1 MNSNLDSI
9 YDVQLTETPIE
20 KSVAGKPKKQRK
32 RLLSLVGAVGLVA
45 LAFLGIQMRFSSTRA
60 VQPVSH
66 DPRME
71 VSIVHPEKVSTT
83 TSVELP
89 GQTQAYTD
97 APIFAQTS
105 GYLKAWYF
113 DIGAKVKAGDVLAEI
128 DTPEVDQELAQAQ
141 AQLKVAQ
148 AALNLSQATFERMQ
162 NLFNRKIIAAEDFD
176 TAADTNQEN
185 QATVVADQAN
195 VNQLEA
201 LEAFKTIKAPFDGIV
216 TARDVDIGAYIAA
229 GSGTQLFRVARIS
242 PLRVYIN
249 VPQAVA
255 QLVKTGAEADLS
267 LSEFPG
273 RTFSARVTNTAVAI
287 DPVSRALLVELQIPN
302 ESGELLPGAYAQVT
316 LKLTGET
323 GFYTIPASELLFRA
337 EGSAVGVVHP
347 DGKVEI
353 RKITI
358 KLNSGNTL
366 QISEGLSEADQ
377 VIVNP
382 SDSLADGMMV
392 NVLGPELRPS
402 AQKSAAGSQPSPR
415 LHLG

>member
-1 MNSNLDSI
+1 MSS
-9 YDVQLTETPIE
+9 DVDRIHNVMLTGTLTE
-20 KSVAGKPKKQRK
+20 KSAATKPRK
-32 RLLSLVGAVGLVA
+32 RRKRFLFLVGAGVFVA
-45 LAFLGIQMRFSSTRA
+45 LVFWGIEMRSSGTRA
-60 VQPVSH
+60 VQPASP
-66 DPRME
+66 DPKME
-71 VSIVHPEKVSTT
+71 VSVVHPEKVSTT

-113 DIGAKVKAGDVLAEI
+113 DIGAKVKAGDVLGEI

-148 AALNLSQATFERMQ
+148 SALSLSQATFQREQ
-162 NLFNRKIIAAEDFD
+162 DLFHRKVIAAEEFD
-176 TAADTNQEN
+176 TAADTNHEN

-195 VNQLEA
+195 VNRLEA

-216 TARDVDIGAYIAA
+216 TARDIDIGAYVAA
-229 GSGTQLFRVARIS
+229 GSGTQLFRVARVS
-242 PLRVYIN
+242 PLRVYVN

-255 QLVKTGAEADLS
+255 QLVKRGAQGELRLS
-267 LSEFPG
+267 GFPG
-273 RTFSARVTNTAVAI
+273 RTFPARVTNTSVAI
-287 DPVSRALLVELQIPN
+287 DPVSRALLVELQTPN
-302 ESGELLPGAYAQVT
+302 ESGELFPGAYAQVT

-323 GFYTIPASELLFRA
+323 GFYTIPANALLFRA
-337 EGSAVGVVHP
+337 EGAAVGVVHP

-353 RKITI
+353 RKITVN
-358 KLNSGNTL
+358 LDQGNTL
-366 QISEGLSEADQ
+366 QISGGLSETDQ

-392 NVLGPELRPS
+392 NVLRPKQPAS
-402 AQKSAAGSQPSPR
+402 AQNSASNPVAG
-415 LHLG
+415 

>member
-1 MNSNLDSI
+1 MELQMNSNVDST
-9 YDVQLTETPIE
+9 YNLEPTGTPTE
-20 KSVAGKPKKQRK
+20 KSVAGKPRKQRK
-32 RLLSLVGAVGLVA
+32 RFLLLVGAVAFIA
-45 LAFLGIQMRFSSTRA
+45 LAFVGIHLRFSRTQV
-60 VQPVSH
+60 VQPVSQ
-66 DPRME
+66 DTKME
-71 VSIVHPEKVSTT
+71 VSVVHPEKVSTT

-148 AALNLSQATFERMQ
+148 SALDLSQATFQRMQ
-162 NLFNRKIIAAEDFD
+162 NLFNQNIIAAEDFD
-176 TAADTNQEN
+176 TAADTNHEN
-185 QATVVADQAN
+185 QAAVIADQAN

-201 LEAFKTIKAPFDGIV
+201 LEAFKTIKAPFDGIL
-216 TARDVDIGAYIAA
+216 TARNVDIGAYVAA

-242 PLRVYIN
+242 PLRVYVN

-255 QLVKTGAEADLS
+255 QLVKLGAEADLS

-273 RTFSARVTNTAVAI
+273 RTFSGQVTNTAVAI

-302 ESGELLPGAYAQVT
+302 ESGELFPGAYAQVT

-323 GFYTIPASELLFRA
+323 GSYTIPANALLFRA
-337 EGSAVGVVHP
+337 EGAAVGVVHP

-353 RKITI
+353 RKITVN
-358 KLNSGNTL
+358 LDQGDAL
-366 QISEGLSEADQ
+366 QISGGLSETDQ

-392 NVLGPELRPS
+392 NVLRP
-402 AQKSAAGSQPSPR
+402 K
-415 LHLG
+415 

>member
-1 MNSNLDSI
+1 
-9 YDVQLTETPIE
+9 
-20 KSVAGKPKKQRK
+20 
-32 RLLSLVGAVGLVA
+32 
-45 LAFLGIQMRFSSTRA
+45 
-60 VQPVSH
+60 
-66 DPRME
+66 ME
-71 VSIVHPEKVSTT
+71 VSVVHPEKVSTT

-97 APIFAQTS
+97 APIFAQTN

-148 AALNLSQATFERMQ
+148 ASFNLSQATFERMQ

-185 QATVVADQAN
+185 KATVVADQAK

-216 TARDVDIGAYIAA
+216 TSREIDTGAYVAA

-242 PLRVYIN
+242 PLRVYVN
-249 VPQAVA
+249 VPQAVS
-255 QLVKTGAEADLS
+255 QLVKTGAEGDLS

-287 DPVSRALLVELQIPN
+287 DPVSRALVVELQIPN

-323 GFYTIPASELLFRA
+323 GFYTIRANALLFRA
-337 EGSAVGVVHP
+337 EGAAVGVVHP
-347 DGKVEI
+347 DEKVEI

-358 KLNSGNTL
+358 NLNQGNAL
-366 QISEGLSEADQ
+366 QIAGGLSETDQ

-382 SDSLADGMMV
+382 SDSLADGMSV
-392 NVLGPELRPS
+392 KVLKPKEPASSRNTAS
-402 AQKSAAGSQPSPR
+402 R
-415 LHLG
+415 D

>member
-1 MNSNLDSI
+1 MSPNVDRTYNLK
-9 YDVQLTETPIE
+9 VTETPTE
-20 KSVAGKPKKQRK
+20 KSVARKPKKQRE
-32 RLLSLVGAVGLVA
+32 RFLFLVGAVVFIA
-45 LAFLGIQMRFSSTRA
+45 LAFLGIQMRSSRTRA

-66 DPRME
+66 DTKME
-71 VSIVHPEKVSTT
+71 VSVVHPEKVSTT

-148 AALNLSQATFERMQ
+148 SALNLSQATFQREQ

-176 TAADTNQEN
+176 TAADTNHEN
-185 QATVVADQAN
+185 QATMIADQAN

-201 LEAFKTIKAPFDGIV
+201 LEAFKTIKAPFDGIL
-216 TARDVDIGAYIAA
+216 TARDIDIGAYVAA
-229 GSGTQLFRVARIS
+229 GSGAQLFRVARIS

-255 QLVKTGAEADLS
+255 QLVKLGVEGDLS
-267 LSEFPG
+267 LSGFPG
-273 RTFSARVTNTAVAI
+273 RTFPGQVTNTAVAI
-287 DPVSRALLVELQIPN
+287 DPVSRALLTELQIPN
-302 ESGELLPGAYAQVT
+302 ESGELFPGAYAQVT

-323 GFYTIPASELLFRA
+323 GFYTIPANALLFRA
-337 EGSAVGVVHP
+337 EGAAVGVVHP

-353 RKITI
+353 RKITVN
-358 KLNSGNTL
+358 LNQGDTL
-366 QISEGLSEADQ
+366 QISGGLSETDQ

-382 SDSLADGMMV
+382 SDSLADGMIV
-392 NVLGPELRPS
+392 NVLRPKQPAS
-402 AQKSAAGSQPSPR
+402 AQTSASNS
-415 LHLG
+415 

>member
-1 MNSNLDSI
+1 MLAHGASMNSNVDNFHNLE
-9 YDVQLTETPIE
+9 LTDASIE
-20 KSVAGKPKKQRK
+20 KSAARKPKQQRK
-32 RLLSLVGAVGLVA
+32 RFLLLVGAAAFIA
-45 LAFLGIQMRFSSTRA
+45 LAFLGIHMRFSRMQA
-60 VQPVSH
+60 VQPASH
-66 DPRME
+66 ETKME
-71 VSIVHPEKVSTT
+71 VSVVHPEKVSTT

-148 AALNLSQATFERMQ
+148 SALDLSQATFQREQ

-176 TAADTNQEN
+176 TAADTNHEN
-185 QATVVADQAN
+185 QARVIADQAN

-201 LEAFKTIKAPFDGIV
+201 LEAFKTIKAPFDGIL
-216 TARDVDIGAYIAA
+216 TARNIDIGAYVAA
-229 GSGTQLFRVARIS
+229 GSGAQLFRVARIS
-242 PLRVYIN
+242 SLRVYVN

-255 QLVKTGAEADLS
+255 QLVKPGAEGDLS

-273 RTFSARVTNTAVAI
+273 RSFPGKITNTAVAI
-287 DPVSRALLVELQIPN
+287 DPVSRALVVELQIPN
-302 ESGELLPGAYAQVT
+302 ESGELFPGAYAQVT

-323 GFYTIPASELLFRA
+323 GFYTIPSNALLFRA
-337 EGSAVGVVHP
+337 EGAAVGVVRP
-347 DGKVEI
+347 DGRVEI
-353 RKITI
+353 RKITVNLNQGD
-358 KLNSGNTL
+358 KLEISG
-366 QISEGLSEADQ
+366 GLSETDQ

-382 SDSLADGMMV
+382 SDSLADGMLV
-392 NVLGPELRPS
+392 DVLR
-402 AQKSAAGSQPSPR
+402 
-415 LHLG
+415 

>member
-32 RLLSLVGAVGLVA
+32 RLLPLVGAVALVA
-45 LAFLGIQMRFSSTRA
+45 LALLAIQMRFSRTRA

-71 VSIVHPEKVSTT
+71 VSVVHPEKVSTT

-216 TARDVDIGAYIAA
+216 TARDIDIGASVAA

-242 PLRVYIN
+242 PLRVYVN

-255 QLVKTGAEADLS
+255 QLVKPGAEADLS

-273 RTFSARVTNTAVAI
+273 RTFSAQVTNTALAI

-323 GFYTIPASELLFRA
+323 GFYTIPANALLFRA
-337 EGSAVGVVHP
+337 EGAAVGVVHP

-353 RKITI
+353 RKITVN
-358 KLNSGNTL
+358 LNQGDKL
-366 QISEGLSEADQ
+366 QISEGLSEKDQ

-382 SDSLADGMMV
+382 SDSLADGVMV
-392 NVLGPELRPS
+392 NV
-402 AQKSAAGSQPSPR
+402 SP
-415 LHLG
+415 

>member
-1 MNSNLDSI
+1 MLAHGASMNSNVDNFHNLE
-9 YDVQLTETPIE
+9 LTDASIE
-20 KSVAGKPKKQRK
+20 KSAARKPKQQRK
-32 RLLSLVGAVGLVA
+32 RFLLLVGAAAFIA
-45 LAFLGIQMRFSSTRA
+45 LAFLGIHMRFSRMQA
-60 VQPVSH
+60 VQPASH
-66 DPRME
+66 ETKME
-71 VSIVHPEKVSTT
+71 VSVVHPEKVSTT

-148 AALNLSQATFERMQ
+148 SALDLSQATFQREQ

-176 TAADTNQEN
+176 TAADTNHEN
-185 QATVVADQAN
+185 QATVIADQAN

-201 LEAFKTIKAPFDGIV
+201 LEAFKTIKAPFDGIL
-216 TARDVDIGAYIAA
+216 TARNIDIGAYVAA
-229 GSGTQLFRVARIS
+229 GSGAQLFRVARIS
-242 PLRVYIN
+242 SLRVYVN

-255 QLVKTGAEADLS
+255 QLVKPGAEGDLS

-273 RTFSARVTNTAVAI
+273 RSFPGKITNTAVAI
-287 DPVSRALLVELQIPN
+287 DPVSRALVVELQIPN
-302 ESGELLPGAYAQVT
+302 ESGELFPGAYAQVT

-323 GFYTIPASELLFRA
+323 GFYTIPSNALLFRA
-337 EGSAVGVVHP
+337 EGAAVGVVRP
-347 DGKVEI
+347 DGRVEI
-353 RKITI
+353 RKITVNLNQGD
-358 KLNSGNTL
+358 KLEISG
-366 QISEGLSEADQ
+366 GLSETDQ

-382 SDSLADGMMV
+382 SDSLADGMLV
-392 NVLGPELRPS
+392 DVLR
-402 AQKSAAGSQPSPR
+402 
-415 LHLG
+415 

>member
-32 RLLSLVGAVGLVA
+32 RLLSLVGAVALVA
-45 LAFLGIQMRFSSTRA
+45 LAFLGIQVRFSSTRA

-66 DPRME
+66 DTKME
-71 VSIVHPEKVSTT
+71 VSVVHPEKVSAT

-185 QATVVADQAN
+185 KATVVADQAN

-216 TARDVDIGAYIAA
+216 TARDVDIGAYVAA

-242 PLRVYIN
+242 PLRVYVN

-255 QLVKTGAEADLS
+255 QLVKPGAEADLS

-273 RTFSARVTNTAVAI
+273 RTFSAQVTNTALAI

-323 GFYTIPASELLFRA
+323 GFYTIPSNALLFRA
-337 EGSAVGVVHP
+337 EGAAVGVVHA

-353 RKITI
+353 HKITVN
-358 KLNSGNTL
+358 LNQGDKL
-366 QISEGLSEADQ
+366 QISEGLSETDQ

-382 SDSLADGMMV
+382 SDSLADGMSV
-392 NVLGPELRPS
+392 KVLKPKEPASTRNASNV
-402 AQKSAAGSQPSPR
+402 
-415 LHLG
+415 

>member
-1 MNSNLDSI
+1 MNV
-9 YDVQLTETPIE
+9 DVDTTCDVTESPTE
-20 KSVAGKPKKQRK
+20 KSVIRKPKKQRGK
-32 RLLSLVGAVGLVA
+32 FLFLLGAIAFVM
-45 LAFLGIQMRFSSTRA
+45 LAFLEIQTRSSRTRPA
-60 VQPVSH
+60 QPASH
-66 DPRME
+66 ETETE
-71 VSIVHPEKVSTT
+71 VSVVHPEKVSKT

-97 APIFAQTS
+97 APIFAQAS

-148 AALNLSQATFERMQ
+148 SALTLSQATFKREQ
-162 NLFNRKIIAAEDFD
+162 TLFNQRVIAAEDFD
-176 TAADTNQEN
+176 TAADTNREN
-185 QATVVADQAN
+185 QATVITDQAN
-195 VNQLEA
+195 VNGLEA
-201 LEAFKTIKAPFDGIV
+201 LEGFKTIKAPFDGIL
-216 TARDVDIGAYIAA
+216 TARDIDIGAYVAA

-255 QLVKTGAEADLS
+255 QLVEIGAEGDVS
-267 LSEFPG
+267 LSGFPG
-273 RTFSARVTNTAVAI
+273 RVFPGRVTNTATAI

-302 ESGELLPGAYAQVT
+302 KNGELFPGAYAQVT

-323 GFYTIPASELLFRA
+323 GFYTIPANALLFRA
-337 EGSAVGVVHP
+337 EGPAVGVVHP

-353 RKITI
+353 RKITVN
-358 KLNSGNTL
+358 LNQGDTL
-366 QISEGLSEADQ
+366 QVSGGLSAIDQ

-382 SDSLADGMMV
+382 SDSLVDGMMAKV
-392 NVLGPELRPS
+392 VKPGRPPS
-402 AQKSAAGSQPSPR
+402 AQKLASK
-415 LHLG
+415 

>member
-9 YDVQLTETPIE
+9 YDLQLTETPIE
-20 KSVAGKPKKQRK
+20 KSVAPKPKKQRK
-32 RLLSLVGAVGLVA
+32 RLLSLVGVVALVA
-45 LAFLGIQMRFSSTRA
+45 LAFLGIQMRFSRTRA

-71 VSIVHPEKVSTT
+71 VSVVHPEKVSAT

-185 QATVVADQAN
+185 KATVVADQAN

-216 TARDVDIGAYIAA
+216 TARDVDIGAYVAA

-242 PLRVYIN
+242 PLRVYVN

-255 QLVKTGAEADLS
+255 QLVKPGAEADLS

-273 RTFSARVTNTAVAI
+273 RTFSAQVTNTALAI

-323 GFYTIPASELLFRA
+323 GFYTIPSNALLFRA
-337 EGSAVGVVHP
+337 EGAAVGVVHA

-353 RKITI
+353 HKITVN
-358 KLNSGNTL
+358 LNQGDKL
-366 QISEGLSEADQ
+366 QISEGLSETDQ

-382 SDSLADGMMV
+382 SDSLADGMSV
-392 NVLGPELRPS
+392 KVLKPKEPASTRNASNV
-402 AQKSAAGSQPSPR
+402 
-415 LHLG
+415 

>member
-1 MNSNLDSI
+1 MNSNVDSP
-9 YDVQLTETPIE
+9 YNLELTETPTE
-20 KSVAGKPKKQRK
+20 KSVARKPKKQRK
-32 RLLSLVGAVGLVA
+32 RFLFLVGGVVFIA
-45 LAFLGIQMRFSSTRA
+45 LAFLGIQMRSSRTRA
-60 VQPVSH
+60 VEPVSH
-66 DPRME
+66 DTKME
-71 VSIVHPEKVSTT
+71 VSVVHPEKVSTT

-148 AALNLSQATFERMQ
+148 SALNLSQATFQRQQ
-162 NLFNRKIIAAEDFD
+162 NLFNRKIIAGEDFD
-176 TAADTNQEN
+176 TAADTNHEN
-185 QATVVADQAN
+185 QATVIADQAN

-201 LEAFKTIKAPFDGIV
+201 LEAFKTIKAPFDGIL
-216 TARDVDIGAYIAA
+216 TARDIDIGAYVAA
-229 GSGTQLFRVARIS
+229 GSGAQLFRVARIS

-255 QLVKTGAEADLS
+255 QLVKPGAEGDLS
-267 LSEFPG
+267 LSGFPG
-273 RTFSARVTNTAVAI
+273 RTFPGQVTNTAVAI
-287 DPVSRALLVELQIPN
+287 DPVSRALLTELQIPN
-302 ESGELLPGAYAQVT
+302 ESGELFPGAYAQVT

-323 GFYTIPASELLFRA
+323 GFYTIPANALLFRA
-337 EGSAVGVVHP
+337 EGAAVGVVHP

-353 RKITI
+353 RKITVN
-358 KLNSGNTL
+358 LNQGDTL
-366 QISEGLSEADQ
+366 QISGGLSETDQ

-392 NVLGPELRPS
+392 NVLRPKQPAS
-402 AQKSAAGSQPSPR
+402 AQKSASKS
-415 LHLG
+415 

>member
-1 MNSNLDSI
+1 MSLDLDKTYNLK
-9 YDVQLTETPIE
+9 VTETLTE
-20 KSVAGKPKKQRK
+20 KSVARKPKKQRK
-32 RLLSLVGAVGLVA
+32 RFLFLVGAIAFIA
-45 LAFLGIQMRFSSTRA
+45 LALLGIQTQSSRTRA
-60 VQPVSH
+60 VEPVSH
-66 DPRME
+66 DTKME
-71 VSIVHPEKVSTT
+71 VSVVHPEKVSTT

-148 AALNLSQATFERMQ
+148 SALDLSQATFQREQ
-162 NLFNRKIIAAEDFD
+162 NLFNRKIIAGEDFD
-176 TAADTNQEN
+176 TAADTNHEN
-185 QATVVADQAN
+185 QATVIADQAN

-201 LEAFKTIKAPFDGIV
+201 LEAFKTIKAPFDGIL
-216 TARDVDIGAYIAA
+216 TARDIDIGAYVAA
-229 GSGTQLFRVARIS
+229 GSGAQLFRVARIS
-242 PLRVYIN
+242 PLRVYVN

-255 QLVKTGAEADLS
+255 QLVKLGAEGDLS
-267 LSEFPG
+267 LSGFPG
-273 RTFSARVTNTAVAI
+273 RTFPGQVTNTAVAI
-287 DPVSRALLVELQIPN
+287 DPASRALLIELQIPN
-302 ESGELLPGAYAQVT
+302 ESGELFPGAYAQVT

-323 GFYTIPASELLFRA
+323 GFYTVPANALLFRA
-337 EGSAVGVVHP
+337 EGAAVGVVHP

-353 RKITI
+353 RKITVN
-358 KLNSGNTL
+358 LNQGDTL
-366 QISEGLSEADQ
+366 QISGGLSETDQ

-392 NVLGPELRPS
+392 NVLRPKQPAS
-402 AQKSAAGSQPSPR
+402 AQKSASKS
-415 LHLG
+415 